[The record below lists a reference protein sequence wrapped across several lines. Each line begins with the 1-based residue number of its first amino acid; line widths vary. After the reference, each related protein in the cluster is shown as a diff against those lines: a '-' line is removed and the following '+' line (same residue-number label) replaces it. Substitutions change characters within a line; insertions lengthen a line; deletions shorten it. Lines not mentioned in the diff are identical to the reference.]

1 MAAMIARFLPADA
14 PLTDRFRHLLY
25 WMLEG
30 VSLDWRRRGLR
41 HVHSAEIWQRLLGLG
56 KRFRSVVARWEA
68 GTLTAPRGRVARSAE
83 GRAPAPDPQGG
94 RELNGA
100 TGWRSVLP
108 RRFGWLKTLVLP
120 ENVGWITS
128 FNCLLQDDAD
138 LKAIMAAAPQQI
150 GRVLRPFC
158 HFLGLEV
165 PAELR
170 LPKRRRVRRSDPPPR
185 PSPSRGEGEDTS
197 LRPSPHSGEGEEGT
211 PTPALS
217 RGAGLGREADQRA
230 NGADSARRRRRTPR
244 EIAEALM
251 AWSERTGK
259 AIDIGKVSSVV
270 WGYIVHTPRDGN
282 CPPVEIGYGGR
293 RWRPPKDYKPPNDW
307 E

>member
-1 MAAMIARFLPADA
+1 MGAMIARLLPANA
-14 PLTDRFRHLLY
+14 TLTDRFRHLLY
-25 WMLEG
+25 WMLDG

-68 GTLTAPRGRVARSAE
+68 GTLTAPRGRVARSGE

-158 HFLGLEV
+158 HLLGLEV

-170 LPKRRRVRRSDPPPR
+170 LPKRRHGPGLRRGSAESGGLKPTLLRRDEAGEMIVPNRRLPPREQAEDAMRRS
-185 PSPSRGEGEDTS
+185 EA
-197 LRPSPHSGEGEEGT
+197 SGK
-211 PTPALS
+211 PIDLKKFKP
-217 RGAGLGREADQRA
+217 EAFGWWA
-230 NGADSARRRRRTPR
+230 HP
-244 EIAEALM
+244 
-251 AWSERTGK
+251 
-259 AIDIGKVSSVV
+259 
-270 WGYIVHTPRDGN
+270 PRDGN
-282 CPPVEIGYGGR
+282 CPPPKIGYGGR
-293 RWRPPKDYKPPNDW
+293 LRPLPKDYKPPKDW